1 MTLVA
6 YVLTSQFSD
15 WIEQLERIV
24 LIESFAFLFLNYVTE
39 SRSSWAPG
47 TKSIGSL
54 QMNANESLKGLV
66 IINLCRMGEG
76 GGVRWRTLRVDHK
89 ILRGNRRRISR
100 CQQRI
105 WGGGGVG
112 N

>member
-1 MTLVA
+1 MA
-6 YVLTSQFSD
+6 NVLTSQFSD

-54 QMNANESLKGLV
+54 QMNAKP
-66 IINLCRMGEG
+66 
-76 GGVRWRTLRVDHK
+76 
-89 ILRGNRRRISR
+89 
-100 CQQRI
+100 
-105 WGGGGVG
+105 
-112 N
+112 